1 MKVFQSSIFRALC
14 AIVVGA
20 LLVKYREQT
29 VTWITIA
36 IGVIFFV
43 SGVISTVAYLSAK
56 RQATK
61 EGVEIYD
68 AKGNRLTRPVPP
80 FPIVGIGSINLG
92 AWLALFPN
100 SFVNG
105 LMFVLAG
112 MLILGALNLFFN
124 LAAATRFSS
133 IGCLWWVLPVAI
145 FLVGITALV
154 KPSTIASA
162 PLFIIGW
169 GMMAYGMVDLVN
181 TIKIHRCR
189 KAFEKAQQGN
199 DEADV
204 VTIEEIT
211 DEPEE
216 K

>member
-1 MKVFQSSIFRALC
+1 MIRAPPRSKQGRSSA
-14 AIVVGA
+14 ASDVD
-20 LLVKYREQT
+20 
-29 VTWITIA
+29 
-36 IGVIFFV
+36 
-43 SGVISTVAYLSAK
+43 K
-56 RQATK
+56 RQ
-61 EGVEIYD
+61 
-68 AKGNRLTRPVPP
+68 
-80 FPIVGIGSINLG
+80 
-92 AWLALFPN
+92 
-100 SFVNG
+100 
-105 LMFVLAG
+105 
-112 MLILGALNLFFN
+112 
-124 LAAATRFSS
+124 
-133 IGCLWWVLPVAI
+133 
-145 FLVGITALV
+145 
-154 KPSTIASA
+154 A